1 MSVSLESEERG
12 YDRSDNNRRV
22 TVMLR
27 PQLSHD
33 GDASS
38 TESDKYTEKAVTIC
52 RAGSQM

>member
-1 MSVSLESEERG
+1 MIA
-12 YDRSDNNRRV
+12 V
-22 TVMLR
+22 TAIDVLLLCMLR